1 MRIRKSARGVGVLL
15 RPYWGHIALLSGL
28 AITQSLLQ
36 VAVAVI
42 MRYVIDAAL
51 SAPGQLMTWGFVL
64 AACLLGQLLVHS
76 LLSWYSG
83 STADK
88 FTARLRGKL
97 IRSAAYSQDARLQA
111 FHSGALLS
119 RGMDDVNTVC
129 DGAMNA
135 LPTMIGQ
142 LTCLMATFGVVLF
155 MYPGL
160 AAILAGVAFVIGSLA
175 AWLRPLLKRR
185 HREVRL
191 AEDQVIASMQEDLQQ
206 LELIQSLQIQSP
218 ILGRLGI
225 RLKNSLSAKFRRRL
239 WSVGSNSIVNAASYL
254 GTGAVLLWGAV
265 KVASG
270 GLSYGSL
277 TSILQLLSLFRS
289 PVLSLSALWTKLMA
303 VEVASERLQET
314 LMTEKEAKVL
324 EPDSMAVHA
333 VVFQNVTFRYPGE
346 EHPVLQD
353 FSARFPLDRWVCL
366 TGCSGKGKTT
376 LFKLILG
383 LYTPQEGEVYLET
396 DRGDIRCS
404 EDTRYLFA
412 YVPQDYALFSG
423 TIRENLELV
432 ACGNSEEKRRQALKL
447 ALGDFVWEMSAGEE
461 TQVRENN
468 AGLSKGQFQR
478 LAIARAILMERPVI
492 LLDECTSALD
502 SGTES
507 AVLQNL
513 HSLQKGAILVTHR
526 PEMLENLTNVEFIPM
541 SQE

>member
-1 MRIRKSARGVGVLL
+1 MRMKRSAKGVGVLL
-15 RPYWGHIALLSGL
+15 RPYWGHIALLSAL
-28 AITQSLLQ
+28 AIIQSLLQ
-36 VAVAVI
+36 VAVAVV

-51 SAPGQLMTWGFVL
+51 SAPGQLMTWGLVL
-64 AACLLGQLLVHS
+64 AACLLGQLLAHS

-83 STADK
+83 STVDK
-88 FTARLRGKL
+88 FTARLRGRL
-97 IRSAAYSQDARLQA
+97 IRSAAYSQDTRLQA

-119 RGMDDVNTVC
+119 RAMDDVNTMC

-155 MYPGL
+155 MYPVL
-160 AAILAGVAFVIGSLA
+160 AAALAGAAVVVGGLA

-206 LELIQSLQIQSP
+206 LELIQSLQIQPP
-218 ILGRLGI
+218 ILDRLGI
-225 RLKNSLSAKFRRRL
+225 RLKNSLSAKFVRRL
-239 WSVGSNSIVNAASYL
+239 WSVGSNSIVNAVSYL

-265 KVASG
+265 QVASG

-277 TSILQLLSLFRS
+277 TSILQLLSLFRN
-289 PVLSLSALWTKLMA
+289 PVLTLSALWTKLMA
-303 VEVASERLQET
+303 VEVAGERLQET
-314 LMTEKEAKVL
+314 LATEMENKSDETDPMT
-324 EPDSMAVHA
+324 VHA
-333 VVFQNVTFRYPGE
+333 VVFRNVTFRYPGE
-346 EHPVLQD
+346 KHPVLQN

-383 LYTPQEGEVYLET
+383 LYNPQEGEVFLET

-432 ACGNSEEKRRQALKL
+432 ACGGSEERRRQALKL
-447 ALGDFVWEMSAGEE
+447 AQADFVWEMSTGEE

-478 LAIARAILMERPVI
+478 LAIARAILMERPAF

-502 SGTES
+502 SETES
-507 AVLQNL
+507 RVLQSL
-513 HSLQKGAILVTHR
+513 HQLGKGAILVTHR
-526 PEMLENLTNVEFIPM
+526 PEMLASLDNVTFIPM
-541 SQE
+541 EKE